1 MPGTRRCT
9 CARALWAA
17 HSRHQRCSVTPLL
30 AAAVRMSHV
39 SRSHPLS
46 CEDIHIPCV
55 RLHVRPSTACALN
68 RVWMVWLGAITEHRK
83 AWNGTALDGTRWL
96 PAGCV
101 RSAVQC
107 RRRSWTCKNSR
118 GCACSMAIVT
128 VSCVC
133 RASEKGPTVDVRTA
147 VYEAR
152 TLNVHV
158 SSVSIVCFVQRY
170 HGRGAGGRSGTSETL
185 TAVRAH
191 DEHMHCRLCPASV
204 RVTWRGG
211 RADTAPGEERAR
223 LQCFA

>member
-1 MPGTRRCT
+1 
-9 CARALWAA
+9 
-17 HSRHQRCSVTPLL
+17 
-30 AAAVRMSHV
+30 MSHV

-55 RLHVRPSTACALN
+55 RATSSAICALN
-68 RVWMVWLGAITEHRK
+68 CVWMVWLGAITEHRK
-83 AWNGTALDGTRWL
+83 AWNGTALDGT
-96 PAGCV
+96 AGRRLGVRAV
-101 RSAVQC
+101 RSSAAG
-107 RRRSWTCKNSR
+107 RGRAKTR